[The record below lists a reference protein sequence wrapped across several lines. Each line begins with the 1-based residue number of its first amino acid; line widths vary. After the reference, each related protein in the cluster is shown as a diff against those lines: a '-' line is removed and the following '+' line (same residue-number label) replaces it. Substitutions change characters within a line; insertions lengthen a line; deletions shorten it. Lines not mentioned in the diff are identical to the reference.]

1 MEYLIQVALDGLKR
15 VLKNNGFSV
24 SDKVQ
29 EEIQKY
35 NEKNNPVIGF
45 VKDLELDVDIINQP
59 TKDVYTRYKIY
70 CDDNGLTQLAQN
82 MFSEQLKKEFG
93 VESKPVRVNGKLV
106 RLYTRRE

>member
-1 MEYLIQVALDGLKR
+1 MEYLIQLSLDGLKR
-15 VLKNNGFSV
+15 VLANNGFSV

-29 EEIQKY
+29 EELEKY

-45 VKDLELDVDIINQP
+45 VKELDVEVDIVNQP

-70 CDDNGLTQLAQN
+70 CEDNGLTQLAQN

-106 RLYTRRE
+106 RLYRRCE